1 MRKALIY
8 IWWLLL
14 ITGFAQGQIIPQKQG
29 KVLLENYTPKMYKGD
44 RQVWAVT
51 QDQQGIMYFGHDKGL
66 VQYDGVTWR
75 HELMPKNTRVRSM
88 GLAKDGT
95 LYIGSSGNFGYLDP
109 NPQGFMKFVSLLPTV
124 PKKQRNFS
132 DVWKTIIA
140 GDKVYFVTLT
150 QIFCYQ
156 NKKLYK
162 IYQTTQKHFFHLSF
176 GVYDQLWQPLNNQGI
191 AQLKADSLHT
201 IKGTYKAERG
211 RIYAMIPYP
220 GNKILIIDA
229 LSEFWLYD
237 LHSRQLVPF
246 APHLS
251 KVLGRDEVYSGT
263 ALPNGQFALG
273 TRTKG
278 IVIIDL
284 QGQIINA
291 IDKSQGLVDNTVWD
305 VYYQPGT
312 QNLWVGTDKGITRIT
327 IGLPWE
333 LYDTNHGLEGSVEDV
348 HNFKGKT
355 YVTTSVGAFLFNK
368 GKFKRLKGLSSQ
380 TWSFRSYNIPNST
393 EQRLLVANNRGVYAL
408 QDSVFKQAI
417 PEQSSYSFCVDKNN
431 PKRLYVG
438 FLNGLGTWLYQNGR
452 WETEKRRFEGIV
464 DPPWQIIQ
472 NAQGKTWL
480 ATRYKG
486 VGLLEN
492 NRVTLFDSLAGLPPK
507 RVSMLMYQNKL
518 YYCAQDGIYIFD
530 EASRRFK
537 PDLTFDKLLKTP
549 HITFVAHDTTQTYWL
564 TKNARTKRWIPYYKT
579 AKGYSPDSLILKPIY
594 SKKINTIDIDPNGVY
609 WISTNEGLVKYNA
622 RETLHIQQQ
631 FKVLLRKVQ
640 IGQDSVL
647 FAGNKLTKPPI
658 LPHTNNSLTFDYA
671 ALYFNSAD
679 KNEYSYQLVGYDKHW
694 AKWTNKTQKEY
705 TNLNEGTYTFKVKA
719 RNLYGITSNIATY
732 EFTILPPWHRTWWAY
747 TLFAVL
753 FALSLFGGVKLYT
766 NRLRKQKVILEHKVT
781 VRTQEVVK
789 QKEEIY
795 EQNKELLQQSE
806 ELQQQSEEIM
816 AQRDAIEESHKMLNE
831 RNYQITQSI
840 KSAETI
846 QAAILPFADRLQAL
860 IGEHFVIFRPRDV
873 VSGDFY
879 YIEQVGNITIAAAID
894 CTGHGVPGAFMSLI
908 GYALLNDII
917 YAQQKTNPAQILET
931 LRQELRNA
939 LKQEQ
944 TGKQHGMD
952 VAMVTIEP
960 QNNTSIQVHFAG
972 AKRPL
977 WYTTPEDDKIQ
988 VIKGSNVSIG
998 IDYVEG
1004 RVITSQ
1010 QLLLEKGSVLY
1021 LSSDGFADQN
1031 NQNRKKFGTRSLKT
1045 LLAQN
1050 KSLALPQQQSL
1061 LEQALDEF
1069 MQGTEQRDDI
1079 LLIGIKL

>member
-1 MRKALIY
+1 MKKALTY
-8 IWWLLL
+8 TWWLLF
-14 ITGFAQGQIIPQKQG
+14 IAGFAQGQITPQKQG
-29 KVLLENYTPKMYKGD
+29 KLLLDNYPPKIYKGD
-44 RQVWAVT
+44 RQVWAIA
-51 QDQQGIMYFGHDKGL
+51 QDQRGVMYFGHDKGL
-66 VQYDGVTWR
+66 VQYDGVNWR
-75 HELMPKNTRVRSM
+75 HSLMPKNTRVRSM
-88 GLAKDGT
+88 GLTKDGT
-95 LYIGSSGNFGYLDP
+95 LYIGSAGDFGYLAP
-109 NPQGFMKFVSLLPTV
+109 NSKGFLKFVSLLPTV
-124 PKKQRNFS
+124 PKNQRNFS

-140 GDKVYFVTLT
+140 QDKVYFVTLT

-156 NKKLYK
+156 NNQLYK
-162 IYQTTQKHFFHLSF
+162 IYKTSPKHFFHLSF
-176 GVYDQLWQPLNNQGI
+176 GVYDQLWQPQSQQGI
-191 AQLKADSLHT
+191 ARLKADSLQV
-201 IKGTYKAERG
+201 IKGTLKANRG
-211 RIYAMIPYP
+211 HVYTMMPYP
-220 GNKILIIDA
+220 GNKILIVDA
-229 LSEFWLYD
+229 LAEFWLYD
-237 LHSRQLVPF
+237 LKSGQVAPF
-246 APHLS
+246 ARHLS
-251 KVLGRDEVYSGT
+251 KIFSRDEVYSGT

-278 IVIIDL
+278 LVIIDQ
-284 QGQIINA
+284 QGQVVSII
-291 IDKSQGLVDNTVWD
+291 DQSQGLIDNTVWE
-305 VYYQPGT
+305 VYYQTGT
-312 QNLWVGTDKGITRIT
+312 QNLWVGTDKGLTRIT

-333 LYDTNHGLEGSVEDV
+333 LYDASHGLEGSVEDV
-348 HNFKGKT
+348 HHFKGKT
-355 YVTTSVGAFLFNK
+355 YVATSVGAFLLDK
-368 GKFKRLKGLSSQ
+368 GQFKQVKGLSSQ
-380 TWSFRSYNIPNST
+380 TWDFFTYQVPNST
-393 EQRLLVANNRGVYAL
+393 EQRLLVANSRGIYTL
-408 QDSVFKQAI
+408 QDSVFKQVI
-417 PEQSSYSFCVDKNN
+417 PEQSAYSFCVDKNN

-452 WETEKRRFEGIV
+452 WETEKRRLKGVV
-464 DPPWQIIQ
+464 DPPWQIMQ
-472 NAQGKTWL
+472 SAQGKIWL

-486 VGLLEN
+486 VGLLEHN
-492 NRVTLFDSLAGLPPK
+492 QVTLFDSLAGLPPK
-507 RVSMLMYQNKL
+507 MVNMLMYQNKL
-518 YYCAQDGIYIFD
+518 YYCAQDGIYTFD

-537 PDLTFDKLLKTP
+537 PDLTFDKLLNNPKT
-549 HITFVAHDTTQTYWL
+549 TQVECDTTQTYWIAQ
-564 TKNARTKRWIPYYKT
+564 NARSKRWVPYYKT
-579 AKGYSPDSLILKPIY
+579 TKGYNPDSLILKPIY

-622 RETLHIQQQ
+622 RNTLNIQQQ

-647 FAGNKLTKPPI
+647 FAGNKITEPPT
-658 LPHTNNSLTFDYA
+658 LLYTNNSLTFDYA
-671 ALYFNSAD
+671 ALYFNSTD

-694 AKWTNKTQKEY
+694 AKWTSKTQKEY
-705 TNLNEGTYTFKVKA
+705 TNLDEGTYTFKIKA
-719 RNLYGITSNIATY
+719 RNLYGIESHVATY
-732 EFTILPPWHRTWWAY
+732 QFTILPPWHRTWWAY
-747 TLFAVL
+747 VLFAVL

-766 NRLRKQKVILEHKVT
+766 NRLHKQKVVLEHKVSL
-781 VRTQEVVK
+781 RTQEVVK

-816 AQRDAIEESHKMLNE
+816 AQRDAIEESHKTLNE

-879 YIEQVGNITIAAAID
+879 YIEQVGNVTIAAAID

-1004 RVITSQ
+1004 RAITSQ
-1010 QLLLEKGSVLY
+1010 QLLLEKGSILY

-1031 NQNRKKFGTRSLKT
+1031 NQDRKKFGTRSLKT